1 MNFGLKKKKLTLSPT
16 GPIDSHYVFTTC
28 VALNIII
35 SANVRLNIPFFLMC
49 KHLIT
54 HVERKKK
61 NKIKNIYEYEY
72 ESSM

>member
-1 MNFGLKKKKLTLSPT
+1 MKDETYKKLIVGILFNELWFEKKKSTLSPT
-16 GPIDSHYVFTTC
+16 EPIHSHYVFTTC

-35 SANVRLNIPFFLMC
+35 SANMRLNIPFFLMC

-61 NKIKNIYEYEY
+61 
-72 ESSM
+72 